1 MRARRVFTFILFC
14 VALSVPRVG
23 AQVLSLQFG
32 DATPGFEAAV
42 GDTIE
47 VEVRTDLQGFSA
59 AGVALYLSIPDGPFE
74 VVGAPGADRGSQPF
88 RAGPFF
94 GEAVELANSLVP
106 QDLIPDSNRGRLLL
120 HFAAVHGP
128 GFQRS
133 KAGSGVVARFWLV
146 CREPIRKAVIS
157 LHSDAIHESLL
168 VSPDG
173 RSERHFYLG
182 GSLELTVGLSAAA
195 KSVHPRSWGSLKLLR
210 TPAVVAR

>member
-106 QDLIPDSNRGRLLL
+106 QDLIPDSNRGRLRCTSPLSMDL
-120 HFAAVHGP
+120 DSSARKPDQGLSP
-128 GFQRS
+128 
-133 KAGSGVVARFWLV
+133 GSGSCAESRFAR
-146 CREPIRKAVIS
+146 R
-157 LHSDAIHESLL
+157 
-168 VSPDG
+168 
-173 RSERHFYLG
+173 
-182 GSLELTVGLSAAA
+182 
-195 KSVHPRSWGSLKLLR
+195 
-210 TPAVVAR
+210 